1 MFFFTIIRVICVR
14 DLTKGLV
21 SRMGVETSV
30 MLHSYYFFV
39 VRLLLVL
46 HATFEDFCNK
56 RYNDIVSQIRTMAKY
71 DSVM

>member
-1 MFFFTIIRVICVR
+1 
-14 DLTKGLV
+14 
-21 SRMGVETSV
+21 MGVKTSV

-39 VRLLLVL
+39 VRLRVVL

-56 RYNDIVSQIRTMAKY
+56 RYKDILSQIRTMAKY

>member
-1 MFFFTIIRVICVR
+1 
-14 DLTKGLV
+14 
-21 SRMGVETSV
+21 MGVETSV

-56 RYNDIVSQIRTMAKY
+56 RYNDIVSQIRNMAKY

>member
-1 MFFFTIIRVICVR
+1 
-14 DLTKGLV
+14 
-21 SRMGVETSV
+21 MGVETSV

-39 VRLLLVL
+39 VRLRVVL

-71 DSVM
+71 DSVCKTRTSD